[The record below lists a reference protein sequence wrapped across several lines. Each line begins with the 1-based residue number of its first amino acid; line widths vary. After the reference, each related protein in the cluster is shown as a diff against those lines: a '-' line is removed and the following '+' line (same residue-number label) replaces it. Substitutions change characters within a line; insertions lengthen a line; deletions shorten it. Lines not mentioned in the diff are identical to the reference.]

1 MKSRSGYPTGCA
13 RLRDGAGGS
22 PAAATGPMQELVAW
36 ARGVVGRQL
45 KVPQG
50 RTLGRASESPGMDT
64 LARPWRSSPWLQ
76 KLQGSLEHAPAASA
90 CSAECC
96 ALPAA
101 RRSRPSTSS
110 TSPFNA
116 STGTTSAWRRP
127 PALLGRRPDATTGRL
142 GPVAARAVRL
152 VPSAASV
159 RTWKV
164 GGLLFLLLC

>member
-1 MKSRSGYPTGCA
+1 MTNRCGYPKGCA

-64 LARPWRSSPWLQ
+64 LARSWRSSPWWQ
-76 KLQGSLEHAPAASA
+76 QLQGSLEHAPAASA

-127 PALLGRRPDATTGRL
+127 PSLLGRRLDATTGRL